1 MFGLYLLK
9 PALGQHID
17 FSRSKVDAKYY
28 SFLRVGVLFIF
39 LSILA
44 LSADSFAFTRGRRRR
59 LLLVFLLD
67 TLKGQV

>member
-39 LSILA
+39 
-44 LSADSFAFTRGRRRR
+44 
-59 LLLVFLLD
+59 
-67 TLKGQV
+67 